1 MEDFKQELFMILAS
15 FLFYC
20 VELLIM
26 QFRISQRGNV

>member
-20 VELLIM
+20 VDIGLLKH
-26 QFRISQRGNV
+26 SC